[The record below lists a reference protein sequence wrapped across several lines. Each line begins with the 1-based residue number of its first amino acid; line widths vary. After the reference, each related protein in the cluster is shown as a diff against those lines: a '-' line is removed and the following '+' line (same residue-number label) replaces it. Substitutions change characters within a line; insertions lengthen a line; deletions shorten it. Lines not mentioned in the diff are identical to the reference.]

1 MAPVLLVMAA
11 ALALLAGCETL
22 TVDNPFEPP
31 PLAVRLYESTTAP
44 VSVARG
50 QTLVVALD
58 ANVTTGYRWEAAPG
72 FAPTLSLTGTPD
84 LSAQSPAQSQVVP
97 PGTPGVMTFR
107 FLAAELGKTT
117 LELAYRRP
125 FEPSVAAAKTV
136 RYDVTVR

>member
-1 MAPVLLVMAA
+1 VVWLAFVVTA

-22 TVDNPFEPP
+22 TVDNPFKPP
-31 PLAVRLYESTTAP
+31 PISVRLDESTTAP

-58 ANVTTGYRWEAAPG
+58 ANVTTGYRWEATPG

-84 LSAQSPAQSQVVP
+84 LSVQSAVQGQVVP
-97 PGTPGVMTFR
+97 PGAPGVMTFR
-107 FLAAELGKTT
+107 FLAAAAGTTT

-125 FEPSVAAAKTV
+125 FEPNVAAAKTV